1 MTKEIK
7 YKSLRVPVELHT
19 AIKAKA
25 DSKYMSIISF
35 LQYIAD
41 KKEI

>member
-1 MTKEIK
+1 MTKK
-7 YKSLRVPVELHT
+7 QDYKSLRVPTKLHT

-25 DSKYMSIISF
+25 DAKYMSIISF

-41 KKEI
+41 KEEI